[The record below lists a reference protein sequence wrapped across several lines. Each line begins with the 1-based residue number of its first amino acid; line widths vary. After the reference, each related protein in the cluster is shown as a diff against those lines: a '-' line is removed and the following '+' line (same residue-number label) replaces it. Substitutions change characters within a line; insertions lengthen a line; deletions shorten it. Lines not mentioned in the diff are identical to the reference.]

1 MSVITKD
8 IEFSHSIL
16 SYVISALQGEF
27 AYQNILKRLGSTSM
41 NEEEAK
47 ELQQKIQEVSQWLEQ
62 TLSGKPILQLEWDE
76 PKSSE
81 GKKVFA
87 MSRELIS
94 DMKALATDLD
104 SILTQKQFDEVPRN
118 RIAILLAV
126 LGKQTYARD
135 NYFRCFYKL
144 YKHFGNT
151 EESARFRI
159 GVKSSEK
166 DLEHVN
172 SFIVAF
178 QGYSDLPLEFYHALF
193 GEIIAMPGLL
203 RTQAFDLMLLCAA
216 YKKTFS
222 LRTFLRKRVSSGSNS
237 VFRPTRLDTGMPIK
251 YLRWKLRSG
260 CKVAFLFPL
269 WQGFGSLGTFPQRR
283 RLDGI
288 RRSLL
293 PKRHPIGQ
301 MLDFLQRK
309 RVNSLNVGFLILP
322 SLSELSTRTSH
333 VA

>member
-151 EESARFRI
+151 EESTRFRI

-222 LRTFLRKRVSSGSNS
+222 FDDANIPQEESEQWEQLGIPPHEAGHWNAYKISPLEAQIWMQGGVPISSVAGLWKSWHFPPEEATGWYQAEFTPKEASDWANAGFSPEEARKLIERGVS
-237 VFRPTRLDTGMPIK
+237 
-251 YLRWKLRSG
+251 
-260 CKVAFLFPL
+260 
-269 WQGFGSLGTFPQRR
+269 
-283 RLDGI
+283 
-288 RRSLL
+288 
-293 PKRHPIGQ
+293 H
-301 MLDFLQRK
+301 
-309 RVNSLNVGFLILP
+309 P
-322 SLSELSTRTSH
+322 SLFK
-333 VA
+333 